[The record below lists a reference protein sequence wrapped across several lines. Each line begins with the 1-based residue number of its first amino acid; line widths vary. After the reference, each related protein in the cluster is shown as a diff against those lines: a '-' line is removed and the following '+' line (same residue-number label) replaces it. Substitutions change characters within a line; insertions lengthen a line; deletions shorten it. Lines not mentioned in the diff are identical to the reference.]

1 MSEPDGDLEL
11 QGLQRELDDAFH
23 TTRPRPAFEDEL
35 WLKMQTSRPPA
46 RRLGDALAA
55 FFQGIREVPAVPLAA
70 VAAVLVVVIGVG
82 IIAYSGRGHLGGGGA
97 SSTAGESAARA
108 DQLYA
113 GAFGRLPT
121 PAFNGGAKNATA
133 PQAGA
138 GGAVPEYSGAV
149 QLTWTGKLD
158 LTITSAPVYRY
169 NEPSTSSA
177 DQFASALGAV
187 LRERPSGFLGSYS
200 ASDYT
205 LKVRGTVQSPPSSP
219 AFFIFSSPSMPAIDA
234 AGAGPQDLANIFLA
248 QHSLTPAWGNTIVV
262 DSSGDPIKVRYQR
275 QFDVAGY
282 GAAPLVDVNG
292 DRYGLEVDLSANR
305 PVLVSGLLPVGLETA
320 DYKIVAAGDAVQSVL
335 AASSV
340 GNAATPALTVKL
352 TQAELVYVLAPAGGH
367 SFYEPAY
374 LFSGT
379 FQLNGATL
387 VKRVLV
393 PAVDPSQR
401 TP

>member
-11 QGLQRELDDAFH
+11 QGLQRELDDAFQ

-35 WLKMQTSRPPA
+35 WLKIQTSRPPA

-187 LRERPSGFLGSYS
+187 L
-200 ASDYT
+200 
-205 LKVRGTVQSPPSSP
+205 
-219 AFFIFSSPSMPAIDA
+219 
-234 AGAGPQDLANIFLA
+234 
-248 QHSLTPAWGNTIVV
+248 
-262 DSSGDPIKVRYQR
+262 
-275 QFDVAGY
+275 
-282 GAAPLVDVNG
+282 
-292 DRYGLEVDLSANR
+292 
-305 PVLVSGLLPVGLETA
+305 VSGLLPVGLETA

-352 TQAELVYVLAPAGGH
+352 TQAELVYVLVPAGGH

-393 PAVDPSQR
+393 PAVEPSQR
-401 TP
+401 TT